1 MGIFGKYYKGI
12 HFNNVMF
19 MKKLILLIVL
29 LVAVNTYSQKVIY
42 FSSPKEDS
50 ISVKSLNTI
59 NLDIASNINTY
70 GISGSFN
77 MGILRESKIGKS
89 TTLLTG
95 LNLLNSTYRYYP
107 DFDNLQQFD
116 TKYMLQASLYA
127 EPRWYFNYK
136 SRTMNGLN
144 TKLNSSWFLGLPII
158 LSTSDLTETSYF
170 TFHLLTAPVVGF
182 RYAFSEKLYFESAAG
197 LGIYTDFV
205 SITPAPYFKARIGYC
220 FK

>member
-1 MGIFGKYYKGI
+1 
-12 HFNNVMF
+12 
-19 MKKLILLIVL
+19 MKKFLL
-29 LVAVNTYSQKVIY
+29 LVAFLVAINAYSQKVIY

-59 NLDIASNINTY
+59 NLDIASNINKY

-89 TTLLTG
+89 STLLTG
-95 LNLLNSTYRYYP
+95 LNLINSTYRYYP
-107 DFDNLQQFD
+107 DLDNQQFD
-116 TKYMLQASLYA
+116 IKYMLQASLYA

-136 SRTMNGLN
+136 SRAMNGLN
-144 TKLNSSWFLGLPII
+144 TKLNSSWFIGLPVI
-158 LSTSDLTETSYF
+158 LSTSDLTEISYF